1 MNIGATLIQ
10 ITNLV
15 LLLRNSNDDTRKFVV
30 WQETDNKQTE
40 VLTGL
45 EVINANV
52 EDSAQLF
59 EHPIESGAVIVDHM
73 IFNLK
78 RVSILALIS
87 LDDRT
92 TLEEL
97 MNFYRN
103 GTGLTIRAEN
113 QIIKNAIVENKPF
126 KLDAQYFNKTPY
138 TISFKE
144 APEVIPTYVGLPK
157 SRNKSNSS
165 RVNSGTKQAQPV
177 QNRSVL
183 AGSYD
188 AITGRR

>member
-10 ITNLV
+10 ATNLV
-15 LLLRNSNDDTRKFVV
+15 LLLLNSNTDTRKFVV
-30 WQETDNKQTE
+30 WQETDNKQSE

-45 EVINANV
+45 EVIDVSV

-59 EHPIESGAVIVDHM
+59 EHPIESGAVITDHI
-73 IFNLK
+73 IFNPK
-78 RVSILALIS
+78 RVSISAFIS

-97 MNFYRN
+97 MNFYLN
-103 GTGLTIRAEN
+103 GKGLTIRAEN
-113 QIIKNAIVENKPF
+113 QIIKNAVIENKPF
-126 KLDAQYFNKTPY
+126 KLDAEHFNKTLY

-144 APEVIPTYVGLPK
+144 AQEVIPTYVGLPK
-157 SRNKSNSS
+157 SRNKANSS

-177 QNRSVL
+177 KKKSWILSVF
-183 AGSYD
+183 
-188 AITGRR
+188 TGGRT

>member
-10 ITNLV
+10 ATNLV

-45 EVINANV
+45 EVIDVSV

-59 EHPIESGAVIVDHM
+59 EHPIESGAVITDHM
-73 IFNLK
+73 IFNPK
-78 RVSILALIS
+78 RVSISALIS

-92 TLEEL
+92 TPEEL
-97 MNFYRN
+97 MNFYLN

-113 QIIKNAIVENKPF
+113 QIIQNAVIESKPF
-126 KLDAQYFNKTPY
+126 KLDAEHFNKTLY

-144 APEVIPTYVGLPK
+144 AQEVIPTYVGLPK

-177 QNRSVL
+177 KKKSWLLSLFR
-183 AGSYD
+183 G
-188 AITGRR
+188 GRT